1 MDSCKWSVDPKESRT
16 RGKGDKNRWDK
27 RNTAR
32 WQIETPHT
40 HTHIENKWLEHPNR
54 KAEIA

>member
-1 MDSCKWSVDPKESRT
+1 MDSCKWLVDPKESRT

-40 HTHIENKWLEHPNR
+40 HTHIENKWLEHPN
-54 KAEIA
+54 